1 MIPDWNVLDV
11 NQLVDVSTFV
21 ERPPRKFERE
31 KSDVIHGKAF
41 SRYNEPK
48 FKELFYEV
56 KNKVEYIIQDK
67 VYPSYY
73 FDRFYFNGSKMD
85 RHVDRGACE
94 ISVSLNISHNLDY
107 DWGLW
112 FDNGEAFEC
121 FTKPGDAVIYRGVE
135 VPHWRNK
142 MVGKKDSY
150 FHQIFLHYVRRDGE
164 YLEFAFD
171 PK

>member
-11 NQLVDVSTFV
+11 NQLADVSTFV

-112 FDNGEAFEC
+112 FDNGEPEC
-121 FTKPGDAVIYRGVE
+121 FTETRRRCYLPWSRS
-135 VPHWRNK
+135 PHWRNK
-142 MVGKKDSY
+142 MVVRKTY